1 MHLTDGMTRS
11 WRDVKQRRLDEG
23 YFQLCPWKAQHKD
36 SGKARVD
43 EVEYLNPRQVRE
55 GHALLSIIDLYCII
69 YITSLHTFK
78 EPLVDPFNSFLK
90 FLD

>member
-23 YFQLCPWKAQHKD
+23 YFQHKD